1 MPEITVVHIVLLAA
15 AALIGLV
22 VGWIV
27 RGSRAVRER
36 RAINAGWQEQLKEE
50 RSESERLAEQNKYL
64 MDQNS
69 QSQASSRQALKR
81 AKDLSDAMQEAYQ
94 RRNDMRRKL
103 KAIRSNLE
111 TAVSERDEL
120 KMNLASQ
127 GDTGTAARDKDDK
140 IFQLSREL
148 DDWQKR
154 LPPLIERYRVRDEEA
169 KQLEAGLAEARARI
183 LQLEEDSDSSISR
196 VEPVLHPEVLTDGHD
211 ASNDTSDN
219 KQLDPLDAD
228 KSASTSRD
236 DLQRI
241 KGIGPAIEKTLNEM
255 GISRFHQIASMS
267 EYDINRVAERLK
279 GFHSRIHREDWIGQA
294 RELEARKLDA
304 RDASA

>member
-1 MPEITVVHIVLLAA
+1 MPKITVVHIVLLAA
-15 AALIGLV
+15 AALIGV
-22 VGWIV
+22 IAGWIV

-36 RAINAGWQEQLKEE
+36 RAINAGWQEQIKEE

-64 MDQNS
+64 MDQNG
-69 QSQASSRQALKR
+69 QSQASSRLAMKR
-81 AKDLSDAMQEAYQ
+81 AKDLSDSMQEAYQ

-120 KMNLASQ
+120 KMNIASQ
-127 GDTGTAARDKDDK
+127 GDPETAAKDKDDK

-169 KQLEAGLAEARARI
+169 IRLEAELAEARAQVLR
-183 LQLEEDSDSSISR
+183 LEESNGGAISR

-211 ASNDTSDN
+211 ASNDTIDNEQIDPSDAN
-219 KQLDPLDAD
+219 NPG
-228 KSASTSRD
+228 STSRD
-236 DLQRI
+236 DLQQI
-241 KGIGPAIEKTLNEM
+241 KGVGPAIEKTLNEM
-255 GISRFHQIASMS
+255 GITRFHQIAGMG

-279 GFHSRIHREDWIGQA
+279 GFHTRIYREDWIGQA
-294 RELEARKLDA
+294 RELEARGV
-304 RDASA
+304 SA

>member
-1 MPEITVVHIVLLAA
+1 MPEITFVYFVLLAA
-15 AALIGLV
+15 AALTGLI

-27 RGSRAVRER
+27 RGSRAVHER
-36 RAINAGWQEQLKEE
+36 RAINAGWQEQLKEDRIE
-50 RSESERLAEQNKYL
+50 MERLAKQNKYL
-64 MDQNS
+64 MDQNG
-69 QSQASSRQALKR
+69 QSQASSRQAMKR

-120 KMNLASQ
+120 KMNIASQ
-127 GDTGTAARDKDDK
+127 GGPGTAGKDKDDK

-169 KQLEAGLAEARARI
+169 KRLEAELVEARARI
-183 LQLEEDSDSSISR
+183 LQLEEDSISR

-211 ASNDTSDN
+211 VSNDTHDN
-219 KQLDPLDAD
+219 KRLDPLDAD
-228 KSASTSRD
+228 KSGSNSRD
-236 DLQRI
+236 YLQQI
-241 KGIGPAIEKTLNEM
+241 KGIGPALEKTLNEM
-255 GISRFHQIASMS
+255 GIYRFHQIASMS

-294 RELEARKLDA
+294 RELDA

>member
-1 MPEITVVHIVLLAA
+1 MPEITFVHIVLLAA
-15 AALIGLV
+15 AALIGLI

-27 RGSRAVRER
+27 RGSRATQER

-50 RSESERLAEQNKYL
+50 RSEMERIAKQNEYL

-69 QSQASSRQALKR
+69 QSLAASRQAMKR

-94 RRNDMRRKL
+94 RRNKMRRKL

-120 KMNLASQ
+120 KMNIANQ
-127 GDTGTAARDKDDK
+127 GSPGTAGEDKDDK

-169 KQLEAGLAEARARI
+169 KRLEAELAEANARI
-183 LQLEEDSDSSISR
+183 LELEEGSTSR

-211 ASNDTSDN
+211 ASNDTIDN
-219 KQLDPLDAD
+219 ERPDPPDAD
-228 KSASTSRD
+228 KSGSNSRD
-236 DLQRI
+236 PLQRI
-241 KGIGPAIEKTLNEM
+241 KGIGPALEKTLNDM
-255 GISRFHQIASMS
+255 GIYRFHQIASMS

-294 RELEARKLDA
+294 RELDA

>member
-1 MPEITVVHIVLLAA
+1 MPETAFVHILLLAA
-15 AALIGLV
+15 AVLVGLIA
-22 VGWIV
+22 GWIV
-27 RGSRAVRER
+27 RSSRAVRER
-36 RAINAGWQEQLKEE
+36 RAINAGWQEQLKED
-50 RSESERLAEQNKYL
+50 RSEIERLAAQNKYL

-69 QSQASSRQALKR
+69 LSQASSRQAMKR

-120 KMNLASQ
+120 KMNIANQ
-127 GDTGTAARDKDDK
+127 GGPETTNKDKDDK

-154 LPPLIERYRVRDEEA
+154 LPPLMERYRVRDEEA
-169 KQLEAGLAEARARI
+169 KRLEAKLAEARARI
-183 LQLEEDSDSSISR
+183 SQLEEGSSSR

-211 ASNDTSDN
+211 ASNDTLDN
-219 KQLDPLDAD
+219 ERIDSSDAD
-228 KSASTSRD
+228 KSGSNSRD
-236 DLQRI
+236 QLQQI
-241 KGIGPAIEKTLNEM
+241 KGIGPALEKTLNEM
-255 GISRFHQIASMS
+255 GIYRFHQIASMS

-294 RELEARKLDA
+294 RELDA
-304 RDASA
+304 RDASVQT

>member
-50 RSESERLAEQNKYL
+50 RSESERLAKQNKYL

-183 LQLEEDSDSSISR
+183 LQIEEDSDSSISR

>member
-1 MPEITVVHIVLLAA
+1 MPEITFVHIVLLAL
-15 AALIGLV
+15 AALIGLIA
-22 VGWIV
+22 GWVV
-27 RGSRAVRER
+27 RGSRATHER

-50 RSESERLAEQNKYL
+50 RSEMERIAKQNQYL

-69 QSQASSRQALKR
+69 QSLASSRQAMKR

-94 RRNDMRRKL
+94 RRNSMRRKL

-120 KMNLASQ
+120 KMNIANQ
-127 GDTGTAARDKDDK
+127 GSPGTAAKDKDDK

-154 LPPLIERYRVRDEEA
+154 LPAAHRAIPGSRRGGQKAGSRTGRSS
-169 KQLEAGLAEARARI
+169 GLAFC
-183 LQLEEDSDSSISR
+183 SSKEGSNSR

-211 ASNDTSDN
+211 ASNDTIDN
-219 KQLDPLDAD
+219 EQPVYWIQTNPAPSHD
-228 KSASTSRD
+228 R
-236 DLQRI
+236 LQQI
-241 KGIGPAIEKTLNEM
+241 KGIGPALEKTLNEM
-255 GISRFHQIASMS
+255 GIYRFHQIASMS

-294 RELEARKLDA
+294 RELDA

>member
-1 MPEITVVHIVLLAA
+1 MPEITFVHIVLLAA
-15 AALIGLV
+15 AALIGLI
-22 VGWIV
+22 VGWIA
-27 RGSRAVRER
+27 RGSRAAHER
-36 RAINAGWQEQLKEE
+36 RAINAGWQEQLKEDRVE
-50 RSESERLAEQNKYL
+50 MERLAKQNNYL

-69 QSQASSRQALKR
+69 QSQASSRQAMKR

-111 TAVSERDEL
+111 TAVSEREKL
-120 KMNLASQ
+120 IKNIASQ
-127 GDTGTAARDKDDK
+127 GGPDTAGKDKDDK

-148 DDWQKR
+148 DDWQQR

-169 KQLEAGLAEARARI
+169 KRLEAELAEARARI
-183 LQLEEDSDSSISR
+183 LQLEEDSISR

-211 ASNDTSDN
+211 ASNDTIDN
-219 KQLDPLDAD
+219 ERPDPADAD
-228 KSASTSRD
+228 KSGSNSRD
-236 DLQRI
+236 RLQQI
-241 KGIGPAIEKTLNEM
+241 KGIGPALEKTLNEM
-255 GISRFHQIASMS
+255 GIYKFHQLADMS

-294 RELEARKLDA
+294 RELDA

>member
-1 MPEITVVHIVLLAA
+1 MSEITVVHIVLLAA

-183 LQLEEDSDSSISR
+183 LQIEEDSDSSISR

-294 RELEARKLDA
+294 RELDARKLDA

>member
-1 MPEITVVHIVLLAA
+1 MPEITFVHIVLLAL
-15 AALIGLV
+15 AALIGLIA
-22 VGWIV
+22 GWVV
-27 RGSRAVRER
+27 RGSRATHER

-50 RSESERLAEQNKYL
+50 RSEMERIAKQNQYL

-69 QSQASSRQALKR
+69 QSLASSRQAMKR

-94 RRNDMRRKL
+94 RRNSMRRKL

-120 KMNLASQ
+120 KMNIANQ
-127 GDTGTAARDKDDK
+127 GSPGTAGKDKDDK

-154 LPPLIERYRVRDEEA
+154 LPPLIERYRARDEEA
-169 KQLEAGLAEARARI
+169 RKLEAELAEARARI
-183 LQLEEDSDSSISR
+183 LQLEEGSNSR

-211 ASNDTSDN
+211 ASNDTIDN
-219 KQLDPLDAD
+219 EQPALLDTDESGSLA
-228 KSASTSRD
+228 RD
-236 DLQRI
+236 RLQQI
-241 KGIGPAIEKTLNEM
+241 KGIGPALEKTLNEM
-255 GISRFHQIASMS
+255 GIYRFHQIASMS

-294 RELEARKLDA
+294 RELDA

>member
-1 MPEITVVHIVLLAA
+1 MPKITVVHIVLLVAV
-15 AALIGLV
+15 ALIGV
-22 VGWIV
+22 IAGWIV

-36 RAINAGWQEQLKEE
+36 RAVNAGWQEQVKEE
-50 RSESERLAEQNKYL
+50 RSETERLSEQSKYL

-69 QSQASSRQALKR
+69 QSQASSRLAMKR

-120 KMNLASQ
+120 KMNIASQ
-127 GDTGTAARDKDDK
+127 GDPGTVAKDKDDK

-148 DDWQKR
+148 DNWQKR

-169 KQLEAGLAEARARI
+169 IRLEADLAEARAQVLR
-183 LQLEEDSDSSISR
+183 LEESNGSAISR

-211 ASNDTSDN
+211 ASNDTIDN
-219 KQLDPLDAD
+219 EQLDPSDANNPG
-228 KSASTSRD
+228 STSRD
-236 DLQRI
+236 DLQQI

-255 GISRFHQIASMS
+255 GITRFHQIAGMS

-279 GFHSRIHREDWIGQA
+279 GFHTRIYREDWIGQA
-294 RELEARKLDA
+294 RELEARDV
-304 RDASA
+304 SA

>member
-1 MPEITVVHIVLLAA
+1 MPKITVVHIVLLVAV
-15 AALIGLV
+15 ALIGV
-22 VGWIV
+22 IAGWIV

-36 RAINAGWQEQLKEE
+36 RAVNAGWQEQVKEE
-50 RSESERLAEQNKYL
+50 RSETERLSEQSKYL

-69 QSQASSRQALKR
+69 QSQASSRLAMKR

-120 KMNLASQ
+120 KMNIASQ
-127 GDTGTAARDKDDK
+127 GDPGTVAKDKDDK

-148 DDWQKR
+148 DNWQKR

-169 KQLEAGLAEARARI
+169 IRLEADLAEARAQVLR
-183 LQLEEDSDSSISR
+183 LEESNGSAISR
-196 VEPVLHPEVLTDGHD
+196 VEPVLHPEVLTDGRD
-211 ASNDTSDN
+211 ASNDTIDN
-219 KQLDPLDAD
+219 EQLDPSDANNPG
-228 KSASTSRD
+228 STSRD
-236 DLQRI
+236 DLQQI

-255 GISRFHQIASMS
+255 GITRFHQIAGMS

-279 GFHSRIHREDWIGQA
+279 GFHTRIYREDWIGQA
-294 RELEARKLDA
+294 RELEARDV
-304 RDASA
+304 SA

>member
-15 AALIGLV
+15 AALIGLIT
-22 VGWIV
+22 GWIV

-50 RSESERLAEQNKYL
+50 RSESERLAKQNQYL

-69 QSQASSRQALKR
+69 QSQASSRQAMKR

-120 KMNLASQ
+120 KMNIASQ
-127 GDTGTAARDKDDK
+127 GDPGTAAKDKDDK

-154 LPPLIERYRVRDEEA
+154 LPPLIERYQVRDQEA
-169 KQLEAGLAEARARI
+169 KQLEAELTEARARI
-183 LQLEEDSDSSISR
+183 LQLEEDSSISR

-219 KQLDPLDAD
+219 EQLDPPDAD
-228 KSASTSRD
+228 KSTSTSRD
-236 DLQRI
+236 DLQQI
-241 KGIGPAIEKTLNEM
+241 KGVGPAIEKTLNEM

-279 GFHSRIHREDWIGQA
+279 GFHSRIYREDWIGQA
-294 RELEARKLDA
+294 RELEARKHEA

>member
-1 MPEITVVHIVLLAA
+1 MPEITFVHIALLAA
-15 AALIGLV
+15 AALIGLI

-27 RGSRAVRER
+27 RGSRATQER
-36 RAINAGWQEQLKEE
+36 RAINAGWQEQIKEE
-50 RSESERLAEQNKYL
+50 RSEMERLAKQNQYL

-69 QSQASSRQALKR
+69 QSQAASRQAMKR

-120 KMNLASQ
+120 KMSIASQ
-127 GDTGTAARDKDDK
+127 GSPGAAGEDKDDK

-169 KQLEAGLAEARARI
+169 KRLEAELAEANARI
-183 LQLEEDSDSSISR
+183 LQLEEDSISR

-211 ASNDTSDN
+211 ASNDTIDN
-219 KQLDPLDAD
+219 ERTDTSDAD
-228 KSASTSRD
+228 KSGSNSRD
-236 DLQRI
+236 PLQRI
-241 KGIGPAIEKTLNEM
+241 KGIGPALEKTLNEM
-255 GISRFHQIASMS
+255 GIYRFHQIASMS
-267 EYDINRVAERLK
+267 EYDINRVAARLK
-279 GFHSRIHREDWIGQA
+279 GFHSRIHREDWVGQA
-294 RELEARKLDA
+294 RELDA

>member
-1 MPEITVVHIVLLAA
+1 MPEITFVHIALLAA
-15 AALIGLV
+15 AALIGLIA
-22 VGWIV
+22 GWIV
-27 RGSRAVRER
+27 RGTRAAQER
-36 RAINAGWQEQLKEE
+36 RAINAGWQEQIKEE
-50 RSESERLAEQNKYL
+50 RSEMERIAKQNQYL

-69 QSQASSRQALKR
+69 QSQAASRQAMKR

-94 RRNDMRRKL
+94 RRNAMRRKL

-120 KMNLASQ
+120 KMNIASQ
-127 GDTGTAARDKDDK
+127 GGTGAAGEDKDDK

-169 KQLEAGLAEARARI
+169 KRLEAELAEANARI
-183 LQLEEDSDSSISR
+183 LQLEEDSISR

-211 ASNDTSDN
+211 ASNDTIDN
-219 KQLDPLDAD
+219 ERPDASDAD
-228 KSASTSRD
+228 KSGPDSRD
-236 DLQRI
+236 PLQRI
-241 KGIGPAIEKTLNEM
+241 KGIGPALEKTLNEM
-255 GISRFHQIASMS
+255 GIYRFHQIASMS

-294 RELEARKLDA
+294 RELDA
-304 RDASA
+304 QDASA

>member
-1 MPEITVVHIVLLAA
+1 MPEITFVHIVLLAA
-15 AALIGLV
+15 AALIGLIA
-22 VGWIV
+22 GWIV
-27 RGSRAVRER
+27 RGGRATRER
-36 RAINAGWQEQLKEE
+36 RAINAGWQEQIKEE
-50 RSESERLAEQNKYL
+50 RSEMERITKQNQYL

-69 QSQASSRQALKR
+69 QSLAASRQAMKR
-81 AKDLSDAMQEAYQ
+81 AKDLSNAMQEAYQ
-94 RRNDMRRKL
+94 RRNNMRRKL

-120 KMNLASQ
+120 KMNIASQ
-127 GDTGTAARDKDDK
+127 GNSGSADKEKDDK

-169 KQLEAGLAEARARI
+169 KQLEAELAQAQARI
-183 LQLEEDSDSSISR
+183 LQLEEDSISR

-211 ASNDTSDN
+211 ASNDTN
-219 KQLDPLDAD
+219 ENERPAALDAD
-228 KSASTSRD
+228 KSGFNSRD
-236 DLQRI
+236 PLQRI
-241 KGIGPAIEKTLNEM
+241 KGIGPALEKTLNDM
-255 GISRFHQIASMS
+255 GIYRFHQIASMS

-294 RELEARKLDA
+294 RELDA

>member
-1 MPEITVVHIVLLAA
+1 M
-15 AALIGLV
+15 
-22 VGWIV
+22 
-27 RGSRAVRER
+27 ER
-36 RAINAGWQEQLKEE
+36 IAK
-50 RSESERLAEQNKYL
+50 QNQYL

-69 QSQASSRQALKR
+69 QSQAASRQAMKR

-94 RRNDMRRKL
+94 RRNAMRRKL

-120 KMNLASQ
+120 KMNIASQ
-127 GDTGTAARDKDDK
+127 GGTGTAGEDKDDK

-169 KQLEAGLAEARARI
+169 KRLEAELAEANARI
-183 LQLEEDSDSSISR
+183 LQLEEDSISR

-211 ASNDTSDN
+211 ASNDTIDN
-219 KQLDPLDAD
+219 ERPDASDAD
-228 KSASTSRD
+228 KSGPNSRD
-236 DLQRI
+236 PLQRI
-241 KGIGPAIEKTLNEM
+241 KGIGPALEKTLNEM
-255 GISRFHQIASMS
+255 GIYRFHQIASMS

-294 RELEARKLDA
+294 RELDA
-304 RDASA
+304 QDASA

>member
-1 MPEITVVHIVLLAA
+1 MPEITFVHIALLAA
-15 AALIGLV
+15 AALIGLIA
-22 VGWIV
+22 GWIA
-27 RGSRAVRER
+27 RGSRATQER
-36 RAINAGWQEQLKEE
+36 RAINAGWQEQIKEE
-50 RSESERLAEQNKYL
+50 RSEMERIAKQNQYL

-69 QSQASSRQALKR
+69 QSQAASRQAIKR

-94 RRNDMRRKL
+94 RRNAMRRKL

-120 KMNLASQ
+120 KMNIASQ
-127 GDTGTAARDKDDK
+127 GGTGAGGEDKDDK

-169 KQLEAGLAEARARI
+169 KRLEAELAEANARI
-183 LQLEEDSDSSISR
+183 LELEEESTSR

-211 ASNDTSDN
+211 ASNDTIDN
-219 KQLDPLDAD
+219 ERLDPPDAD
-228 KSASTSRD
+228 KSGSNSRD
-236 DLQRI
+236 PLQRI
-241 KGIGPAIEKTLNEM
+241 KGIGPALEKTLNEM
-255 GISRFHQIASMS
+255 GIYRFHQIASMS
-267 EYDINRVAERLK
+267 DYDINRVAERLK

-294 RELEARKLDA
+294 RELDA
-304 RDASA
+304 QDASA

>member
-294 RELEARKLDA
+294 RELDARKLDA

>member
-22 VGWIV
+22 AGWIV

-36 RAINAGWQEQLKEE
+36 RAINAGWQEQVKEE
-50 RSESERLAEQNKYL
+50 RSETERLAEQNKYL
-64 MDQNS
+64 MDQS
-69 QSQASSRQALKR
+69 TQAQAARRLATKR
-81 AKDLSDAMQEAYQ
+81 AKDLSDSMQEAYQ

-103 KAIRSNLE
+103 KAIRGNLE
-111 TAVSERDEL
+111 TAVSERNEL
-120 KMNLASQ
+120 KMSIASQ
-127 GDTGTAARDKDDK
+127 GDPGTGAKDKDDK

-169 KQLEAGLAEARARI
+169 KRLEAELAEARAQVLR
-183 LQLEEDSDSSISR
+183 LKESNGVSNSR

-211 ASNDTSDN
+211 ASNDTIDN
-219 KQLDPLDAD
+219 EQLDPSDAD
-228 KSASTSRD
+228 NPGSTSRD
-236 DLQRI
+236 DLQQI
-241 KGIGPAIEKTLNEM
+241 KGIGPAIERTLNEM
-255 GISRFHQIASMS
+255 GIYRFHEIASMS
-267 EYDINRVAERLK
+267 EYDINRVAERLQ
-279 GFHSRIHREDWIGQA
+279 GFHSRIYREDWIGQA
-294 RELEARKLDA
+294 RELDA